1 MTTVVS
7 GVAIATALMPPLC
20 TAGYGLGT
28 GQFQYFWGAFYLFFI
43 NSFFI
48 ALATF
53 LIVKHLNFPEKVY
66 VDDKRRKRV
75 RRTIAIFSLVV
86 IIPSVFMAINVV
98 REAAFNTFAKKYI
111 AQIEQSETFSEV
123 QVIKSSMNYNA
134 KKIELVFVGKPLSD
148 EQKSYLHKNLNEFGL
163 EDVNLSIKQAGA
175 TAIDLNSQS
184 QLIQDLLAKKDVDLA
199 KSDSIIST
207 LQNQIADL
215 SIQSS
220 TGMQKF
226 AKELQALYPDIEKI
240 ALGETEQINISDNTA
255 KKLPTLTIYWNS
267 KPTEQ
272 TLTQISSWVKT
283 RLEEP
288 NIQIINE
295 Q

>member
-1 MTTVVS
+1 M
-7 GVAIATALMPPLC
+7 
-20 TAGYGLGT
+20 
-28 GQFQYFWGAFYLFFI
+28 FFSI
-43 NSFFI
+43 I
-48 ALATF
+48 
-53 LIVKHLNFPEKVY
+53 
-66 VDDKRRKRV
+66 
-75 RRTIAIFSLVV
+75 V

-111 AQIEQSETFSEV
+111 SHVEQSEYFSEV
-123 QVIKSSMNYNA
+123 QVIKSSMNYKS
-134 KKIELVFVGKPLSD
+134 KKIELAFVGKPLSD
-148 EQKSYLHKNLNEFGL
+148 EQKHYLHKTLEEYSL

-175 TAIDLNSQS
+175 TTIDLNNQS
-184 QLIQDLLAKKDVDLA
+184 QLIQDLLTKKDEDLA
-199 KSDSIIST
+199 KSDSVIT
-207 LQNQIADL
+207 ALQNQIADL

-220 TGMQKF
+220 NGMQKF
-226 AKELQALYPDIEKI
+226 AKELQSLFPDIEKI
-240 ALGETEQINISDNTA
+240 ALGETEQINISDNTT
-255 KKLPTLTIYWNS
+255 KKVPTLTIYWNN